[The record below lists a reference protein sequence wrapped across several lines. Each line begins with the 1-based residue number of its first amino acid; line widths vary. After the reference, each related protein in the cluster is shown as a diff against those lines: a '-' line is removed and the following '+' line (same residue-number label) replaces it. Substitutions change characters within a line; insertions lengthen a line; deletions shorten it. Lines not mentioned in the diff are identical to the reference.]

1 MTREAGAAQRLNRL
15 VRLAALT
22 SMGVTLSMAVL
33 LTTLAAGVAQ
43 ASEVVQIPLDGLL
56 SGRAVST
63 LTAGAVVPGRPAS
76 TGMTG

>member
-1 MTREAGAAQRLNRL
+1 
-15 VRLAALT
+15 
-22 SMGVTLSMAVL
+22 MAVL